1 MKKGFVFPAEF
12 LIRLA
17 VGIMFAVLIV
27 IIGCKV
33 FTIDTGANAARE
45 SFEKLTET
53 IKSLGP
59 EEVRAQELVLDK
71 GNAIAGFT
79 QESERIELFT
89 SQGKELV
96 LERPPACPMKRACL
110 CYCKDAVPGAGL
122 ISTICSVGLQCVPF
136 DDFDFPDAR
145 RPSDFL
151 PEGASGFH
159 FDAPFN
165 GGFVLRYYGD
175 SRLRHIL
182 SLEREG
188 NLIYLCDHPP
198 CAPKTS

>member
-1 MKKGFVFPAEF
+1 MKKGIVFPAEF

-33 FTIDTGANAARE
+33 FTIDTGGNAPRE
-45 SFEKLTET
+45 SFDKLVQT
-53 IKSLGP
+53 IRSLDSG
-59 EEVRAQELVLDK
+59 EVRTHELVLDK
-71 GNAIAGFT
+71 RNAIAGFT
-79 QESERIELFT
+79 KESGRIELLT
-89 SQGKELV
+89 PQGKELV

-122 ISTICSVGLQCVPF
+122 ISTTCSVGLQCLSF
-136 DDFDFPDAR
+136 DNFDFPDSR

-165 GGFVLRYYGD
+165 GGFVLRYYDD
-175 SRLRHIL
+175 SRLRHVL